1 MEILYAIGG
10 LVIGLIL
17 GIVIGKLMSKSKA
30 GASDNEIGRIAGLEA
45 VESELRQQN
54 MELVKERG
62 EWELLLRSA
71 EGKTKEA
78 EATLTAER
86 ESLTEQRRLINNR
99 AEDLIAAER
108 EKMQEQK
115 RLLDEAEQ
123 KLKASFTA
131 LAGDVLN
138 RTNKQFLTLAEERFE
153 SKRKDV
159 DKTIQPLAEAIK
171 EYREQTGALKTTL
184 DQQQSL
190 ISKLDTE
197 TGQLLDALKRPSVR
211 GRWGEVTLK
220 RLVELSGMSSYC
232 DFTEQFSVRGTE
244 GNLLKP
250 DMVVHLTEKRT
261 IVIDAKASADHY
273 LKALEAESAEERQK
287 ELKEF
292 SRTVRDRL
300 KDLSKKSYSEQFER
314 SPEFVILFIP
324 SESFFAAALEN
335 DIDLIEYGWKNKVL
349 LASPTTLMSLL
360 LATRQG
366 WKEEALQENARKIA
380 VQGKLLYNSLRKMT
394 EHLNNLGGSLDSSM
408 KHYNKL
414 IGSVE
419 GNIFPKARELK
430 KLEAFSGEE
439 IQSLN
444 LREISPRYI
453 TKPELLPSNDDDS
466 PDS

>member
-1 MEILYAIGG
+1 MELLYAGVG
-10 LVIGLIL
+10 LLIGLIL
-17 GIVIGKLMSKSKA
+17 GIVIGKLMNKSKA
-30 GASDNEIGRIAGLEA
+30 GASSKE
-45 VESELRQQN
+45 VEQTVIISQLQERK
-54 MELVKERG
+54 MGLVKERG
-62 EWELLLRSA
+62 ELELLLRSA
-71 EGKTKEA
+71 EGKVEKA

-86 ESLTEQRRLINNR
+86 ESLVEQRRLINSR

-108 EKMQEQK
+108 DKMTEQK

-153 SKRKDV
+153 NKRKDV

-171 EYREQTGALKTTL
+171 EYRKQTGELKTTL

-190 ISKLDTE
+190 ISKLETE
-197 TGQLLDALKRPSVR
+197 TGQLLDALKRPEVR

-232 DFTEQFSVRGTE
+232 DFTEQHSVHGTE

-250 DMVVHLTEKRT
+250 DMVVHLTENRS

-273 LKALEAESAEERQK
+273 LKALKAESADERQK

-292 SRTVRDRL
+292 SRTVKDRL

-380 VQGKLLYNSLRKMT
+380 VQGKLLYNSLRTMT

-453 TKPELLPSNDDDS
+453 TKPELLPPSDDGDIDS
-466 PDS
+466 